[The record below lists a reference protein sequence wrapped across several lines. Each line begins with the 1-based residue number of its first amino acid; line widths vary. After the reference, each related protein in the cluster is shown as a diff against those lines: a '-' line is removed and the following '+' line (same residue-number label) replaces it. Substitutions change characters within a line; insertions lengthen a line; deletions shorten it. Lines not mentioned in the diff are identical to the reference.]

1 MTKLQAETHQ
11 TSLNMP
17 KKIICLTL
25 QVIVE
30 AFEST
35 FSMYPYC
42 CYQHYFAVP
51 EFRRR
56 LVLYIL
62 QQIRDRYTVFINDS
76 QASFNY
82 PNVSLSFEQYL
93 HIKEV
98 ARQGICHLFPEI
110 CTWNSF
116 SMEQPRG
123 KSVDAEVELNKKTS
137 DIDS

>member
-1 MTKLQAETHQ
+1 M
-11 TSLNMP
+11 S
-17 KKIICLTL
+17 KKILCLTL

-30 AFEST
+30 ASEST

-51 EFRRR
+51 ELRRK
-56 LVLYIL
+56 LVLYMIK
-62 QQIRDRYTVFINDS
+62 QIRDRYTVLIDDT
-76 QASFNY
+76 QTSFNC

-93 HIKEV
+93 HIKEL
-98 ARQGICHLFPEI
+98 ARQGICHLLPEI

-116 SMEQPRG
+116 SMEQPRRN
-123 KSVDAEVELNKKTS
+123 SVDPEVELNKKNS